1 MGVALKKEKK
11 KGEDKENVLKAARE
25 KQNNILPIEKDFEWQ
40 WIVFSRNH
48 MKVAQNSANDERKE
62 LSSPNSL
69 SVKIFFRNEGEIKMF
84 SDEGKLREN

>member
-1 MGVALKKEKK
+1 
-11 KGEDKENVLKAARE
+11 
-25 KQNNILPIEKDFEWQ
+25 
-40 WIVFSRNH
+40 